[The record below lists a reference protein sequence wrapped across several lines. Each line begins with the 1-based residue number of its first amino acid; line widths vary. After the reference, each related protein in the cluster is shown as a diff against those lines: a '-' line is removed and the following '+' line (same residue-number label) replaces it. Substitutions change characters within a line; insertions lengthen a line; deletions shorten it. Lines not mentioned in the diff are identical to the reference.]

1 MERKT
6 LLVRNVDEDLRYRFK
21 IVCAEEDTSMNKK
34 IIELIRDYTERKEAE
49 RKQHRLAL

>member
-1 MERKT
+1 MSTKSI
-6 LLVRNVDEDLRYRFK
+6 LVRNVDENLRHRFK